1 MFVKSSVPNIS
12 TEKQKKQ
19 MAFRLLGTFLGGS
32 LVLNAYFGKLFLG
45 FSNDVNSLSAFLG
58 ALVLSIPIFY
68 SASKSLFQKKIH
80 MEALVAIAL
89 FGCFALEDYL
99 TAGIVAF
106 IMLGAE
112 LIQSRTALGARA
124 AIEGLI
130 KLTPTKARKIISDN
144 QQQEI
149 PAHEL
154 TRGDKILILPGD
166 NIAADALIT
175 KGAATINEASITG
188 ESIPAEKQTGDK
200 IFAGTINLTGKL
212 EAEVIRA
219 GEDTTLGKVKK
230 LILEAETSKIPIM
243 RIIDQYASW
252 YAPLILMISCIILY
266 FTKDLNRA
274 ITALVVTCPCALVL
288 ATPTAVVA
296 ALSCAARLGILVK
309 NVKHL
314 EIASKL
320 NALVFDKTGT
330 LTTGELTVTKLSPID
345 SSETAGEKL
354 LLIAGSLARYSS
366 HPASKAVVNTANQAN
381 LSFNDVHDVQEK
393 AGLGISG
400 IVDNKKVLIGKR
412 QWLKENKITIAKNTS
427 NMDGLSIIYVAF
439 GNEYIGWIGLE
450 DKTREEAKSATE
462 QLHQIGIRKI
472 IMLTGDRESVA
483 KKVAAELGCQD
494 YKAQCLPEE
503 KLEAVHKLQK
513 EGYCVGVIGD
523 GINDAPA
530 LAAGDIGIAMGAAG
544 SDIAI
549 HSASISL
556 MNNDLTRLPFI
567 ITISKKTKLI
577 MYENL
582 LFGIIFIVVGL
593 VSSSLGYL
601 NPIIA
606 AIMHNVGSF
615 IVIFNS
621 ARLIRFGE
629 ELTIHS
635 DIQREEN

>member
-1 MFVKSSVPNIS
+1 M
-12 TEKQKKQ
+12 
-19 MAFRLLGTFLGGS
+19 
-32 LVLNAYFGKLFLG
+32 
-45 FSNDVNSLSAFLG
+45 
-58 ALVLSIPIFY
+58 
-68 SASKSLFQKKIH
+68 
-80 MEALVAIAL
+80 
-89 FGCFALEDYL
+89 
-99 TAGIVAF
+99 
-106 IMLGAE
+106 
-112 LIQSRTALGARA
+112 
-124 AIEGLI
+124 
-130 KLTPTKARKIISDN
+130 
-144 QQQEI
+144 
-149 PAHEL
+149 
-154 TRGDKILILPGD
+154 
-166 NIAADALIT
+166 
-175 KGAATINEASITG
+175 
-188 ESIPAEKQTGDK
+188 
-200 IFAGTINLTGKL
+200 
-212 EAEVIRA
+212 
-219 GEDTTLGKVKK
+219 
-230 LILEAETSKIPIM
+230 
-243 RIIDQYASW
+243 
-252 YAPLILMISCIILY
+252 
-266 FTKDLNRA
+266 
-274 ITALVVTCPCALVL
+274 
-288 ATPTAVVA
+288 
-296 ALSCAARLGILVK
+296 
-309 NVKHL
+309 
-314 EIASKL
+314 
-320 NALVFDKTGT
+320 
-330 LTTGELTVTKLSPID
+330 
-345 SSETAGEKL
+345 
-354 LLIAGSLARYSS
+354 
-366 HPASKAVVNTANQAN
+366 
-381 LSFNDVHDVQEK
+381 QEK